1 MVKNFDGLPVVDV
14 RAVLEAEG
22 TIWEELDHRQQQEAL
37 IRVWDM
43 HALDGE
49 GVIDLAG
56 LGWDEEGAAPT
67 VFRWIRITH
76 DTTGGAFN
84 MAIFFLLEKA
94 GELHDVYLAVP
105 RKKKPANPF
114 VVGTRPLRIDQGRKW
129 GDAKGKTPASY
140 FDDPDNWEEDYRR
153 EVNRDPLKLP
163 KQLAKQGDIL
173 RNDSVTVRRDP
184 YSLAMQVKF
193 SPGLADPQLVGGV
206 QLGEILH
213 KFRLI
218 GRLQK
223 VPFGL
228 VRKVIRGGYGTG

>member
-1 MVKNFDGLPVVDV
+1 MVKSLDVLPVVDV

-67 VFRWIRITH
+67 EFRWIRITH
-76 DTTGGAFN
+76 DMGRHAHN
-84 MAIFFLLEKA
+84 MATFFLLEKS
-94 GELHDVYLAVP
+94 GELHDAYLAVP

-129 GDAKGKTPASY
+129 GDAKGKMPQSI
-140 FDDPDNWEEDYRR
+140 FGDPDNWGEDYHR
-153 EVNRDPLKLP
+153 EVNHDPLKLS
-163 KQLAKQGDIL
+163 KQLANRGDVR
-173 RNDSVTVRRDP
+173 RNDLVEVRRAP
-184 YSLAMQVKF
+184 NSMAMQVKF
-193 SPGLADPQLVGGV
+193 NAGDKSAWIGGV
-206 QLGEILH
+206 CLGDMLH
-213 KFRLI
+213 GLR
-218 GRLQK
+218 RSMQA
-223 VPFGL
+223 VPYAL
-228 VRKVIRGGYGTG
+228 VKQAIHGKYGKG